1 MRKTDNRASGSTEE
15 AVIRVEGVSRTFGR
29 GRHVVTA
36 VDDVRLGL
44 LPNTVASIVGESGSG
59 KTTLARMMLGLLP
72 PTAGRALYRGAD
84 VATFDSRA
92 RLDYWRNVQG
102 IFQDPYSSFNQFFRV
117 RKVLNDAFRLRPTR
131 PSRRE
136 RERRIE
142 GALDVVNLKAAEVL
156 RRYPFEL
163 SGGQAQRLMIARI
176 FLINPAVLIADE
188 PTSMIDACSRAS
200 ILEALMRLRQEQG
213 TSILFVTHDMGLA
226 YYVSSTLYIMSNG
239 RIVESGPAESVM
251 EDPQHEYTRR
261 LLADVPRLH
270 EEWLSGRK

>member
-1 MRKTDNRASGSTEE
+1 MNETGNKASASTEGP
-15 AVIRVEGVSRTFGR
+15 VIRVEGVSRTFGG
-29 GRHVVTA
+29 GRHKVTA
-36 VDDVRLGL
+36 VDGVRLDL
-44 LPNTVASIVGESGSG
+44 PPNTIASIVGESGSG

-72 PTAGRALYRGAD
+72 PTSGAVLYRGAD
-84 VATFDSRA
+84 ISTFDSRA
-92 RLDYWRNVQG
+92 RLDYWRHVQG

-117 RKVLNDAFRLRPTR
+117 RKILNDAFRLWPER

-136 RERRIE
+136 RGRRIE
-142 GALDVVNLKAAEVL
+142 EALDLVNLKAEEVL

-226 YYVSSTLYIMSNG
+226 YYVSSTLYIMSKG
-239 RIVESGPAESVM
+239 RIVESGPVETVM
-251 EDPQHEYTRR
+251 ESPRHEYTRR

-270 EEWLSGRK
+270 EEWL